1 VRRSTDADVTEVQYE
16 VNGLRGMREVRSGTV
31 QERPHSHNE
40 VELLLIEKGE
50 GLWLMG
56 GEVVSFKP
64 GQLIAFWAIRPHQL
78 IRSSRPLILHWFTLP
93 LTVFIEWQLPEQF
106 SKLLLSGHV
115 FKEPEKQNYQYDLRA
130 LSTWQQDLSSG
141 DASRQKMLLLEM
153 EARFRRL
160 ALSFQHEK
168 ASRRKGVLEA
178 GLFNHHYFDK
188 ISQVADYVSKNFA
201 EPMTVVDIAK
211 HINMHP
217 ASATKLFKKI
227 CGMSL
232 MTYITQH
239 RIFHAQRL
247 LFSTDMKIID
257 VALESGYQSASRFYA
272 AFKEAC
278 GVSPQEF
285 RKSVDLRKM
294 PMDRAPG
301 VLRVDKVPALRP
313 SSGLKRP
320 ALAAA

>member
-1 VRRSTDADVTEVQYE
+1 MRRSTDADVTEVQYE
-16 VNGLRGMREVRSGTV
+16 VNGLRGMREVRLGTV
-31 QERPHSHNE
+31 QPRPHSHNE
-40 VELLLIEKGE
+40 VEILLIEKGE

-56 GEVVSFKP
+56 GEVRTFKP
-64 GQLIAFWAIRPHQL
+64 GQFIAFWAVRPHQL
-78 IRSSRPLILHWFTLP
+78 IRASKPLIVQWFTIP

-106 SKLLLSGHV
+106 AKLLMSGHV
-115 FKEPEKQNYQYDLRA
+115 LMEPDKANYPYDLR
-130 LSTWQQDLSSG
+130 LLTQWQEDLKSP
-141 DASRQKMLLLEM
+141 DAGRQKLLMLEL

-160 ALSFQHEK
+160 SFSFQDAK
-168 ASRRKGVLEA
+168 VPKRKGAVA
-178 GLFNHHYFDK
+178 PSLFNHHYFDK
-188 ISQVADYVSKNFA
+188 ISQVADYVSKNFS

-247 LFSTDMKIID
+247 LFASDMKIID

-272 AFKEAC
+272 AFKEHC

-285 RKSVDLRKM
+285 RKSVDAQKM
-294 PMDRAPG
+294 PMDKGPG
-301 VLRVDKVPALRP
+301 VLRVDKVKAI
-313 SSGLKRP
+313 SM
-320 ALAAA
+320 AVA

>member
-1 VRRSTDADVTEVQYE
+1 MRRRTDADVTEVQYE
-16 VNGLRGMREVRSGTV
+16 VNGLRGMREVRPGTV
-31 QERPHSHNE
+31 QARPHSHNE
-40 VELLLIEKGE
+40 VELMLIEKGE

-78 IRSSRPLILHWFTLP
+78 IRSSKPLVVHWFTLP
-93 LTVFIEWQLPEQF
+93 LTVFIEWQLPEHF

-115 FKEPEKQNYQYDLRA
+115 FREPNKENYPFDLRS
-130 LSTWQQDLSSG
+130 LSTWHGDLNSG
-141 DASRQKMLLLEM
+141 DASRQKMLLLEL
-153 EARFRRL
+153 EARFRRF
-160 ALSFQHEK
+160 ALTFQHEK
-168 ASRRKGVLEA
+168 ATKRKGLLA
-178 GLFNHHYFDK
+178 PSLFNHHYFDK
-188 ISQVADYVSKNFA
+188 ISQVADYVSKNFS

-211 HINMHP
+211 HISMHP

-272 AFKEAC
+272 AFKEYC

-285 RKSVDLRKM
+285 RKSVELRKM
-294 PMDRAPG
+294 PMDKGPG
-301 VLRVDKVPALRP
+301 VLRVDKVTAQRFPNKAL
-313 SSGLKRP
+313 
-320 ALAAA
+320 LAGV

>member
-1 VRRSTDADVTEVQYE
+1 MRRRTDADVTEVQYE
-16 VNGLRGMREVRSGTV
+16 VNGLRGLRESRPGTV

-40 VELLLIEKGE
+40 IEVMLIERGE

-78 IRSSRPLILHWFTLP
+78 IRASKPLVLHWLTIP
-93 LTVFIEWQLPEQF
+93 LTVFIEWQLPEHF

-115 FKEPEKQNYQYDLRA
+115 FKEPDKQNYPFDLRS
-130 LSTWQQDLSSG
+130 LGIWQQDLASA
-141 DASRQKMLLLEM
+141 DASRQKMLLLEI

-168 ASRRKGVLEA
+168 ASKRKGLLE
-178 GLFNHHYFDK
+178 GNFFNHHYFDK

-201 EPMTVVDIAK
+201 EPMTVVDIAA
-211 HINMHP
+211 HISMHP

-272 AFKEAC
+272 AFKEYC

-294 PMDRAPG
+294 PMEKGPS
-301 VLRVDKVPALRP
+301 VLRVDKVPALRA
-313 SSGLKRP
+313 SRP
-320 ALAAA
+320 LRAVAAGV